1 MYFDFSNWY
10 LRSPR
15 RRHRLAGAVDGS
27 RFSHG
32 ASARQVLDVQ
42 SNIATTY
49 QKLGRLEEAR
59 QIYREVYSGWLKLD
73 GEEHAHSLLAANNY
87 GATLIHLKRFE
98 EARSLLRKTI
108 PVARRVLKE
117 SHDITLRIRWSYARA
132 LCLDPR
138 ATLDDLREAA
148 TTLEDAA
155 RIARRVMGGAHPL
168 ADGIEIHLRLSRAA
182 LDARENSA

>member
-1 MYFDFSNWY
+1 MEEAPLSM
-10 LRSPR
+10 LRR
-15 RRHRLAGAVDGS
+15 V
-27 RFSHG
+27 G

-108 PVARRVLKE
+108 PVARRVLGE
-117 SHDITLRIRWSYARA
+117 NHETTLKMRWGYAKA
-132 LCLDPR
+132 LYEDTD
-138 ATLDDLREAA
+138 ATLDDLREAV
-148 TTLEDAA
+148 TTLEDAE
-155 RIARRVMGGAHPL
+155 RIARRVLGGVHPL
-168 ADGIEIHLRLSRAA
+168 TEGIKGDLQSAQARLRAYETPQPGS
-182 LDARENSA
+182 S

>member
-108 PVARRVLKE
+108 PVARRVSRDGDE
-117 SHDITLRIRWSYARA
+117 TMLRLRWNYATA
-132 LCLDPR
+132 LYEDEG
-138 ATLDDLREAA
+138 ASLDDQREAV
-148 TTLEDAA
+148 TTLEDAE
-155 RIARRVMGGAHPL
+155 RIARRVLGGAHPTT
-168 ADGIEIHLRLSRAA
+168 AGIEAALRDARAA
-182 LDARENSA
+182 LHARETP